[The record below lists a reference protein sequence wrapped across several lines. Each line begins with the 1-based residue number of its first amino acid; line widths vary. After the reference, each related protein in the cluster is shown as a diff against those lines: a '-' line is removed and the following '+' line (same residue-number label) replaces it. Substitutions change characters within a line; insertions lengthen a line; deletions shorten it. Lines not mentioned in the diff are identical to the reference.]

1 MDTFYKPPMQRQVE
15 CASLEDNYMNCL
27 FQKALT
33 DKVLVNRCVLDSI
46 LWFHLECPRAAAKF
60 DDPLEFRK
68 KFRDFFAHNK
78 SIADAQRNAMT
89 ATDKRVQQ
97 QYGFQGG
104 YAEDVTFNKK
114 AKKFMEEFDRFSPN
128 QQPVDL
134 DEEDPDEDQGA
145 RKQPEK
151 NSDVVYGR
159 RLDIHVQHPIELSES
174 RIGREE
180 ILKAASEKLSE

>member
-1 MDTFYKPPMQRQVE
+1 MD
-15 CASLEDNYMNCL
+15 
-27 FQKALT
+27 
-33 DKVLVNRCVLDSI
+33 
-46 LWFHLECPRAAAKF
+46 
-60 DDPLEFRK
+60 
-68 KFRDFFAHNK
+68 
-78 SIADAQRNAMT
+78 
-89 ATDKRVQQ
+89 
-97 QYGFQGG
+97 
-104 YAEDVTFNKK
+104 
-114 AKKFMEEFDRFSPN
+114 EFDRFSPT

-134 DEEDPDEDQGA
+134 DEEDPDEDSGL